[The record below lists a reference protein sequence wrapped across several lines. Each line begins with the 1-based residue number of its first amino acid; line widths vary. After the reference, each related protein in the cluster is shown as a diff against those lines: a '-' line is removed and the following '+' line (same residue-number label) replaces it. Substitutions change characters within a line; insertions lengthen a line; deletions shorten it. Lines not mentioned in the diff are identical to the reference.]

1 MKFILCHNLKN
12 ETQHILEILTKLNW
26 FTQNGYKI
34 KLPEGI
40 NQDYK
45 KEVVKEAVTRE
56 FQDANKIFQKIKPEI
71 EQALIKNENTIK
83 KFFSSFDYDI
93 PDKVTVCFTAY
104 GPGGSYSI
112 PNKIIV
118 MLKDDP
124 EWILKMI
131 IHETIHIIIEEPFI
145 KKFGISHWEKEFI
158 VDELCSASVLKK
170 LYSNYTPQK
179 QTERPSPEVIKKL
192 KFKKRPLPFI
202 YERGLD

>member
-1 MKFILCHNLKN
+1 MKFILRHSLENEIQYALKM
-12 ETQHILEILTKLNW
+12 LARLSW

-40 NQDYK
+40 NQDDEK
-45 KEVVKEAVTRE
+45 EAVKEVVTCEFKEV
-56 FQDANKIFQKIKPEI
+56 NKIFQKIKPEI
-71 EQALIKNENTIK
+71 EQMLIKNQNTIK
-83 KFFSSFDYDI
+83 NFFSFFDYDI
-93 PDKVTVCFTAY
+93 PDKVIVYFTIY
-104 GPGGSYSI
+104 GPGGSYSA

-158 VDELCSASVLKK
+158 VDKLCSISVLKK

-179 QTERPSPEVIKKL
+179 QTKKPCPEVIKKI
-192 KFKKRPLPFI
+192 KFKKAPSHLFM
-202 YERGLD
+202 RGG

>member
-1 MKFILCHNLKN
+1 MKFILCHSLENEIQHALKM
-12 ETQHILEILTKLNW
+12 LAKLSW

-45 KEVVKEAVTRE
+45 KEAVEEVVAYE
-56 FQDANKIFQKIKPEI
+56 FQEADRLFQKIKPEI
-71 EQALIKNENTIK
+71 EQTLNKNQITIKN
-83 KFFSSFDYDI
+83 FFSFFNYDI
-93 PDKVTVCFTAY
+93 PDKVIVCFTIY
-104 GPGGSYSI
+104 GPGGSYSV
-112 PNKIIV
+112 PDKIIV

-158 VDELCSASVLKK
+158 VDGLCSTPILKK
-170 LYSNYTPQK
+170 LYSNYNPQK
-179 QTERPSPEVIKKL
+179 QTKKPNLKVIKKL
-192 KFKKRPLPFI
+192 KFKKDPSHLLM
-202 YERGLD
+202 RGG